1 VTPVFGEFLG
11 PAGEHIAA
19 AVSFRGE
26 LPYSEQ
32 CGVVRQLD
40 RLVATLARYLADLPL
55 PDALDPAR
63 EPERDAGTRA
73 APARLALDRAARNLG
88 PAAAGAADASASDS
102 HRVVGHLSAAADHL
116 AAGRDLLHTHF
127 AGGPAGLRTPRSYWA
142 PVITSEAVTV
152 ALLSELAGY
161 TQSLASWIAKLP
173 GRRVSPGAPTSAH
186 LALHRAEP
194 WLRLAGAAIQAAQRE
209 RYPLAT
215 ARRLLDSIPANAP
228 PPRLSVNAEE
238 PVAELC
244 ERIPVTAE
252 RLRHATLAFAAR
264 ARWSPA
270 ATSLSWRRDALA
282 SAIASHSSELILRTL
297 AERAG
302 EVGMEPALR
311 ARLRTAA
318 EHMTTAWTSWR
329 AVTGQWDIVTTGSY
343 RGAGLTP
350 VAEEIGDLALQ
361 AGRLAYRNPHW
372 TPACSDTSLIRDPAD
387 LAQVPGDIITVLAA
401 VHHAADA
408 IGRIAAKDQEAV
420 AAAAADSRLYVPVRL
435 LPDKYDIPHPY
446 TPAPRQNADA
456 LLAAYDTAVEA
467 ATRVTEALDD
477 LATAVDSPSSLLAAA
492 RQASAE
498 ARQEPRRQQQQQP
511 AAPPYIIT
519 SVPGRT
525 EHALRTL
532 RIHDPALLLRAAVID
547 QAARDLVAEAA
558 TKAHSRD
565 TVTVGPTSRPAPGAR
580 SAGSPPARVASQD
593 TPLTPHAGHP
603 LDHRRGSAAPAGP
616 VSRNR
621 PARQGSGGARSAT

>member
-63 EPERDAGTRA
+63 EPERDAGPRA

-102 HRVVGHLSAAADHL
+102 HPVVGHLSAAADHL

-127 AGGPAGLRTPRSYWA
+127 SDVPDGPRAPTSHWA

-161 TQSLASWIAKLP
+161 AQSLASWIAKLP
-173 GRRVSPGAPTSAH
+173 GRRVGPGAPTSAH

-215 ARRLLDSIPANAP
+215 ARRLLGAIPANAP
-228 PPRLSVNAEE
+228 PPRPSLNAEE

-252 RLRHATLAFAAR
+252 RLRHAALAFAVR
-264 ARWSPA
+264 EHWSPA

-297 AERAG
+297 AERAS
-302 EVGMEPALR
+302 ELGMVPALR
-311 ARLRTAA
+311 DWLRSAA

-329 AVTGQWDIVTTGSY
+329 AVTGQWDTVTTGSY

-350 VAEEIGDLALQ
+350 VAEEIGDLAVQ
-361 AGRLAYRNPHW
+361 AGRLAYRNPRW

-446 TPAPRQNADA
+446 TAAPSPHADA

-467 ATRVTEALDD
+467 STHVMAALDS
-477 LATAVDSPSSLLAAA
+477 LATAVDAPSSVLAAA
-492 RQASAE
+492 RQAPAT
-498 ARQEPRRQQQQQP
+498 ARQQLPAHHDQRPAPQP
-511 AAPPYIIT
+511 PVVTP
-519 SVPGRT
+519 VPGRT
-525 EHALRTL
+525 ERALRKL
-532 RIHDPALLLRAAVID
+532 QIRDPALLLRAAVID

-558 TKAHSRD
+558 ARAHSRD
-565 TVTVGPTSRPAPGAR
+565 TVTIPVPRPAPGTRQAP
-580 SAGSPPARVASQD
+580 GQPPRVASQD
-593 TPLTPHAGHP
+593 APLPPHAGPVVNQP
-603 LDHRRGSAAPAGP
+603 LRTSTPAAPSAA
-616 VSRNR
+616 V
-621 PARQGSGGARSAT
+621 ARHCLARGTRAPS